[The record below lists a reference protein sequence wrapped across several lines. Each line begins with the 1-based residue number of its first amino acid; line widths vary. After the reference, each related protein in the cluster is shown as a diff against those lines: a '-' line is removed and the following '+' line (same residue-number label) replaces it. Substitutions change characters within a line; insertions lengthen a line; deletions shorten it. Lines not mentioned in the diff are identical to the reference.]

1 MVSGRSKLLDR
12 GNRAQLHAW
21 LTFSLFHH
29 RLLHSLMNAKKIIIN
44 AAHYLVLADKEAY
57 HYDMAMPF
65 LGTVSSLIS
74 LFLYAW
80 RNVSKGVGTHLGH
93 ALSPSSFQDET
104 RLNQDS
110 LPEKMVIKLDATP
123 RWEKGGEVLPARESG
138 VQQQSGLNSA
148 AGGARERAC

>member
-1 MVSGRSKLLDR
+1 MLDW

-29 RLLHSLMNAKKIIIN
+29 RLLHSLMNAKKVIIN

-65 LGTVSSLIS
+65 LGTVSSPIS
-74 LFLYAW
+74 LCLYAW
-80 RNVSKGVGTHLGH
+80 RNVSKGLVTLLGH
-93 ALSPSSFQDET
+93 VPSPSSFQDET

-123 RWEKGGEVLPARESG
+123 RWEKGGG
-138 VQQQSGLNSA
+138 SA
-148 AGGARERAC
+148 ASQGKWGPATV